1 MPDPSDLL
9 QIQGFRIAAELFTTG
24 YRGGAGPCQCNAQCC
39 ARGAY
44 VDVAERDRILAHAAL
59 IAPHLD
65 ETQTRDAE
73 RWFEAEEKLDAD
85 FPSGRCA
92 GTAMVNGKCALLDRS
107 GYCSAQVAANA
118 AGMHKWALKPL
129 YCALFPI
136 EVIGGVI
143 RFDARLQNER
153 ACCSVQPA
161 FDVPLFEAC
170 REELV
175 RLVGEDG
182 FAQMRAHYAEHHEKR
197 ARQLPVIAAV

>member
-1 MPDPSDLL
+1 MSDSSDLL
-9 QIQGFRIAAELFTTG
+9 QVKGLRVASELFTTG

-44 VDVAERDRILAHAAL
+44 VDVAERDRILAHSAL
-59 IAPHLD
+59 IEPHLD
-65 ETQTRDAE
+65 DTQSHDPAQ
-73 RWFEAEEKLDAD
+73 WFEAEEKIDAD
-85 FPSGRCA
+85 YPSGRCA
-92 GTAMVNGKCALLDRS
+92 GTAMVNGKCALLDRR
-107 GYCSAQVAANA
+107 GFCSTQVAANA

-136 EVIGGVI
+136 EVIDGVI

-175 RLVGEDG
+175 RLLGEDG
-182 FAQMRAHYAEHHEKR
+182 FAQLRAHYTEHYEKR
-197 ARQLPVIAAV
+197 ARQLPVIASM

>member
-1 MPDPSDLL
+1 MPNPSDLL
-9 QIQGFRIAAELFTTG
+9 QIKGFRVATELFTSG

-44 VDVAERDRILAHAAL
+44 VDVAERDRILAHAEL

-65 ETQTRDAE
+65 ETQTHDAKQWFDAE
-73 RWFEAEEKLDAD
+73 EQLDTD

-92 GTAMVNGKCALLDRS
+92 GTAMVNGKCAMLDQHGR
-107 GYCSAQVAANA
+107 CSTQVAANA

-136 EVIGGVI
+136 EVIDGVI

-153 ACCSVQPA
+153 ACCSVQPV
-161 FDVPLFEAC
+161 FDTPLFEAC

-182 FAQMRAHYAEHHEKR
+182 FAQMRAHYTEHHEKR
-197 ARQLPVIAAV
+197 VRQLPVIAAP

>member
-1 MPDPSDLL
+1 MPDSSDLL
-9 QIQGFRIAAELFTTG
+9 QIKGFRIATELFTTG
-24 YRGGAGPCQCNAQCC
+24 YRGGAGPCQCNARCC

-44 VDVAERDRILAHAAL
+44 VDIAERDRILAHAAL
-59 IAPHLD
+59 ITPHLD
-65 ETQTRDAE
+65 ETQTRDAK
-73 RWFEAEEKLDAD
+73 RWFDTEEKLDAD

-92 GTAMVNGKCALLDRS
+92 GTALVGGKCAMLDQHGR
-107 GYCSAQVAANA
+107 CSTQVAANA

-136 EVIGGVI
+136 EVIDGVI
-143 RFDARLQNER
+143 RFDGRLQNER

-161 FDVPLFEAC
+161 FDTPLFEAC

-182 FAQMRAHYAEHHEKR
+182 FAQMRAHYTEHYEKR
-197 ARQLPVIAAV
+197 GRQLSVIAAP